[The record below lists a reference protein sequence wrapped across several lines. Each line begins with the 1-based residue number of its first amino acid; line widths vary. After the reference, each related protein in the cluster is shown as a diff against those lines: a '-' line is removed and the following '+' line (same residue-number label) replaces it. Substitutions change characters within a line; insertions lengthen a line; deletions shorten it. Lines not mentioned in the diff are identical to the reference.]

1 MAQYMLLVGGADL
14 DKRIGSP
21 ERSAVILER
30 YMAWMRS
37 LQERGH
43 YVAAH
48 KLHDQTGKRLTVR
61 GGQVVDAPFVETK
74 EAIGGLFVIQAES
87 LEEATEIARGCP
99 VLLVQNGYVE
109 VRTVEERP
117 RAAS

>member
-1 MAQYMLLVGGADL
+1 MTHYLLLMGGADL
-14 DKRIGSP
+14 DKRSGNAARTP
-21 ERSAVILER
+21 VILER

-37 LQERGH
+37 LQERGS
-43 YVAAH
+43 YVSSH

-74 EAIGGLFVIQAES
+74 EAIGGIFLIQAES
-87 LEEATEIARGCP
+87 LEEATALARECP
-99 VLLVQNGYVE
+99 VLLLQNGYVE
-109 VRTVEERP
+109 LRVIEERA